1 MANTKSAIKN
11 IRKNERRRAVKKAGK
26 ATLRTQ
32 IKKLRTLVKAK
43 NTEAAAKELV
53 TTVSVIDRSIRKGI
67 LHKNTAGRY
76 KSRLTRSVRSL
87 SAPRA

>member
-11 IRKNERRRAVKKAGK
+11 IRKNERRRGVNKARK

>member
-11 IRKNERRRAVKKAGK
+11 IRKNERRRAVNKARK